1 MNNDGDK
8 IVNVVPPFAPKT
20 TISSWRDFEK
30 QFTEYMEKN
39 NLKFRVRSSE
49 RTESYN
55 KTHQD
60 QIPVTFEY
68 SQRIYRCTHGVSQK
82 SRSKGH
88 LNRKQRYCKCSARLT
103 VIVCRVLGNHYE
115 IVLRNQ
121 NHTHSHSNSETQA
134 SSYLTT
140 ATLPLDNQNLE
151 GVKTLT
157 DARVSSTHIT
167 NFLND
172 RIGCK
177 VTPQQTRNLIRI
189 IMGQDSAQD
198 RMKDLLHALRQ
209 LDGSDV
215 LVIQDQ
221 LDITC
226 GVIMQTKVQKMM
238 FDRWG
243 ENLTMDFTH
252 STNNLGYHLGEYAKA
267 TILIEVWSSLRV
279 RAEVS
284 LYSILKYFKEK
295 NPEWKDVKSVVIDKD
310 FLEWQVL
317 EQTFPNA
324 QIVLCQFHATTYW
337 KKVVKRKEFRLRV
350 ADRED
355 LLDLMTKL
363 LYCRTQD
370 AYQSG
375 YYALKENCRA
385 ARKSAFFAYF
395 KKNWHSCRIM
405 WSNYTRGKHFTAG
418 NTTTN
423 RIESNWKYLKMLLGL
438 KTRIDKTLAGLLQHQ
453 MIITRQIVSAIEKQ
467 HSSSRL
473 PKTVP
478 SFLRAV
484 ARRLSPYML
493 EKVKNEWEGFVNG
506 KERTTCMHEKPVSK
520 WKVYYSHQVYECDD
534 VDWTCTCL
542 FYSSHHLPCYH
553 LMHVVSEGHGFQ
565 ILPGISVH
573 ERWSAFEALDVKDEL
588 TSAANALQPIVNMS
602 KLKLP
607 KRIRL
612 PDSSD
617 QSAEERKSHTSSD
630 DKREVVYIR
639 LRRDERAKQVVL
651 TSAEK
656 YSYAKAMLDPLLKH
670 LSELS
675 TADFYQ
681 ELKAWKETVEVGLS
695 RREAATANTRDIG
708 DNDDD
713 EAEAELQCSYAIALC
728 IGDNGDDDDVAM

>member
-1 MNNDGDK
+1 
-8 IVNVVPPFAPKT
+8 
-20 TISSWRDFEK
+20 
-30 QFTEYMEKN
+30 
-39 NLKFRVRSSE
+39 
-49 RTESYN
+49 
-55 KTHQD
+55 
-60 QIPVTFEY
+60 
-68 SQRIYRCTHGVSQK
+68 
-82 SRSKGH
+82 
-88 LNRKQRYCKCSARLT
+88 
-103 VIVCRVLGNHYE
+103 
-115 IVLRNQ
+115 

-151 GVKTLT
+151 DVKTLT

-177 VTPQQTRNLIRI
+177 VTPQQTRNLIRS

-279 RAEVS
+279 RAE
-284 LYSILKYFKEK
+284 EK

-324 QIVLCQFHATTYW
+324 QIVLCQFHAITYW

-405 WSNYTRGKHFTAG
+405 WSNYTRGKHFTVG

-453 MIITRQIVSAIEKQ
+453 MIIMRQIVSAIEKQ

-478 SFLRAV
+478 SLLRAV

-493 EKVKNEWEGFVNG
+493 EKVK
-506 KERTTCMHEKPVSK
+506 K
-520 WKVYYSHQVYECDD
+520 
-534 VDWTCTCL
+534 
-542 FYSSHHLPCYH
+542 
-553 LMHVVSEGHGFQ
+553 
-565 ILPGISVH
+565 
-573 ERWSAFEALDVKDEL
+573 
-588 TSAANALQPIVNMS
+588 
-602 KLKLP
+602 
-607 KRIRL
+607 
-612 PDSSD
+612 
-617 QSAEERKSHTSSD
+617 
-630 DKREVVYIR
+630 
-639 LRRDERAKQVVL
+639 
-651 TSAEK
+651 
-656 YSYAKAMLDPLLKH
+656 
-670 LSELS
+670 
-675 TADFYQ
+675 
-681 ELKAWKETVEVGLS
+681 
-695 RREAATANTRDIG
+695 
-708 DNDDD
+708 
-713 EAEAELQCSYAIALC
+713 
-728 IGDNGDDDDVAM
+728 